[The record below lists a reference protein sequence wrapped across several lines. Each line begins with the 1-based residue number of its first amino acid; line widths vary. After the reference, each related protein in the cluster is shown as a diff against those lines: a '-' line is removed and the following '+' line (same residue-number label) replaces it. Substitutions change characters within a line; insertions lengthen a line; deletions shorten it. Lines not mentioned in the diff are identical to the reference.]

1 MNLTD
6 RFQTGWGADADWR
19 TALGQCL
26 DMIDP
31 ELQHNGPGFVYLSDH
46 FSGDAQGILTVLRGR
61 TGIDDWVGTTGIGIL
76 ANDRQFFD
84 TPAIAVMLTSSPEG
98 ATHLLR
104 PDSVSPPWFTPWF
117 GVVHADPGQPEL
129 RDSLRVLEQQP
140 GGYWVG
146 GLAASRGPNP
156 VVAKT
161 LATGGPAGIIY
172 SDQVPVVT
180 ALTQGCTP
188 IGPAREITR
197 AERNIAIELDG
208 SPAFEVFRQ
217 DIGEILSRNLDRIPG
232 FIFAGLTPAG
242 QDSGDYLVREIAGVD
257 PQHGLV
263 AVAED
268 VSVGQRLMFC
278 RRDGAAAVADMER
291 MLETLEQRA
300 GGTTPRG
307 GLYFSC
313 LGRGPNL
320 FDDQRTEAAMIRE
333 RFPDLPLIGF
343 FGNGEIANSRLYA
356 YTGVLSLFL

>member
-1 MNLTD
+1 MTD

-19 TALGQCL
+19 VALGHCL
-26 DMIDP
+26 EMIQP
-31 ELQHNGPGFVYLSDH
+31 ETGARGPGFVYFSDH
-46 FSGDAQGILTVLRGR
+46 LAGDAQSILTVLRGR
-61 TGIDDWVGTTGIGIL
+61 TGIDNWVGTTGIGIL

-84 TPAIAVMLTSSPEG
+84 VPAIVVMVAEVAPG
-98 ATHLLR
+98 AAALVL
-104 PDSVSPPWFTPWF
+104 PDAAAALPFSPWF
-117 GVVHADPGQPEL
+117 GVAHADPAQSDLSEQL
-129 RDSLRVLEQQP
+129 RALEQQP

-156 VVAKT
+156 VIARS
-161 LATGGPAGIIY
+161 LATGGPAGVAF
-172 SDQVPVVT
+172 SDQVPIVT

-197 AERNIAIELDG
+197 AERNIVVELDG
-208 SPAFEVFRQ
+208 RPAFEVFREE
-217 DIGEILSRNLDRIPG
+217 IGEMLARNLDRIPG
-232 FIFAGLTPAG
+232 FIFAGLPLAG
-242 QDSGDYLVREIAGVD
+242 QDGSDYLVREIAGVD

-268 VSVGQRLMFC
+268 VAVGQRLMFC
-278 RRDGAAAVADMER
+278 RRDGAAAVADMQR

-300 GGTTPRG
+300 GGATPRG

-320 FDDQRTEAAMIRE
+320 FAAERTEAAMIRE
-333 RFPDLPLIGF
+333 HFPDLPLVGF

-356 YTGVLSLFL
+356 YTGVLSLFM